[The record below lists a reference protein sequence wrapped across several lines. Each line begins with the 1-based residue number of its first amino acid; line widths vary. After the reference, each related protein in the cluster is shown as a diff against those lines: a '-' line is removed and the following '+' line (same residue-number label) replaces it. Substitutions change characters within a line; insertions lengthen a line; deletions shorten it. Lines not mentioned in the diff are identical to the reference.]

1 MIKSK
6 GMELME
12 LISQLTGIETIDTE
26 ITFAIFRSSTQKK
39 IEEKINELSSKIK
52 EQMIIYGID
61 NKEYEEK
68 NEKIIARYKEVFK
81 KMYTEYENSII
92 SIQLEMQEAESNQ
105 KVAIAGFKKIADIK
119 KEKQLILQN
128 DQTALSKYI
137 EKENACI
144 KKFNNYNTI
153 LDECL
158 IETEMCRQEFLQEL
172 EKIKIITQ
180 EKQLMKKNSKFE
192 EILQKI
198 KNIFNGKKYYENFL
212 AQTEQNISALENE
225 NEPKIKEV
233 NKKNVKFIATIIV
246 MRKKINS
253 SFKLAVS

>member
-12 LISQLTGIETIDTE
+12 LINQLGQIETIDTE
-26 ITFAIFRSSTQKK
+26 ITFAIFRSSTQKR
-39 IEEKINELSSKIK
+39 IEEKVNELTNKIK
-52 EQMIIYGID
+52 EQMITYGIEA
-61 NKEYEEK
+61 KEFEEQ
-68 NEKIIARYKEVFK
+68 NEKIISSYKEALK

-119 KEKQLILQN
+119 KENQVALQSN
-128 DQTALSKYI
+128 PNALQKYI

-144 KKFNNYNTI
+144 TKFNDYNTI

-158 IETEMCRQEFLQEL
+158 IETEMCRKEFLQEL
-172 EKIKIITQ
+172 DKINIITQ
-180 EKQLMKKNSKFE
+180 EMQLVRKSIKFQ
-192 EILQKI
+192 EIIQKI
-198 KNIFNGKKYYENFL
+198 KNVFNGKKYYQTFL
-212 AQTEQNISALENE
+212 SKIEQNISILENE

-233 NKKNVKFIATIIV
+233 NKQNVKFIAAIIV
-246 MRKKINS
+246 MRKKINN

>member
-12 LISQLTGIETIDTE
+12 LINQLGQIETIDTE
-26 ITFAIFRSSTQKK
+26 ITFAIFRSSTQKRM
-39 IEEKINELSSKIK
+39 EEKVNELINKIK
-52 EQMIIYGID
+52 EQMITYGIE
-61 NKEYEEK
+61 NKEYEEQ
-68 NEKIIARYKEVFK
+68 NEKIITKYKEVLK

-105 KVAIAGFKKIADIK
+105 KVAIAGFKKIADVK
-119 KEKQLILQN
+119 KENITMLQN
-128 DQTALSKYI
+128 NPAALQKYI

-144 KKFNNYNTI
+144 KKFNDYNTI

-158 IETEMCRQEFLQEL
+158 IETEMCRKEFLKEL
-172 EKIKIITQ
+172 DKINIITQ
-180 EKQLMKKNSKFE
+180 EMQLVKKSSKFQ
-192 EILQKI
+192 EIIQKI
-198 KNIFNGKKYYENFL
+198 KNVFNGKRYYEAFL
-212 AQTEQNISALENE
+212 NNIEQNILNLESI

-233 NKKNVKFIATIIV
+233 SNQNVKFIATIIV
-246 MRKKINS
+246 MRKKINN